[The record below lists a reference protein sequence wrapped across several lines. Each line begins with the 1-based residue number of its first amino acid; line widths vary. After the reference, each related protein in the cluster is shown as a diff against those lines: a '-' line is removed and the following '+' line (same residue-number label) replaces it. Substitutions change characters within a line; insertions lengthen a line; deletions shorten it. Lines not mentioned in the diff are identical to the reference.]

1 MALKN
6 KFLQKG
12 TPIRCC
18 MASNAGTSKDSDS
31 TAAQTYAN
39 IVPVHDNGQKQ
50 QQINRS

>member
-12 TPIRCC
+12 NPTRCC
-18 MASNAGTSKDSDS
+18 MTSNACISNDSDS

-39 IVPVHDNGQKQ
+39 IVPVHDNDQRQ
-50 QQINRS
+50 Q